1 MFGGMGDDY
10 LNADDN
16 LETNS
21 GLNNVTDS
29 AEYADADFAYG
40 GGGYDVLIG
49 NTGADRLIDWS
60 KKFNSY
66 FVPIVPTSPSEMVAS
81 PTVIRDPSAQ
91 IIDLLLNLAASGGA
105 DMDISPELN
114 ALHAELGL
122 ITIEDGQLWRDQV
135 QQFLDRDPQPTNLI
149 AGIDTLG
156 EFEALP
162 GTPILIRPT
171 STIFTTTPTFSW
183 TAATRAVR
191 YEFRI
196 DRTDI
201 AQVGVVRDAQVTGTT
216 FTVTT
221 PLVSGARYR
230 VWVRAINVRDEA
242 GGWSVPLE
250 FVVAGVPADRTLPSE
265 DVILAQLLNQ
275 VLLVS
280 ADLHS
285 AEKSESV
292 TTASDVNSDDS
303 YSSADEY
310 AGEYHRIDPGT
321 VVPQPPS
328 SHLPGFEL
336 TPSEIDAMILSIANG
351 LLMDNATTAG

>member
-1 MFGGMGDDY
+1 
-10 LNADDN
+10 
-16 LETNS
+16 
-21 GLNNVTDS
+21 
-29 AEYADADFAYG
+29 
-40 GGGYDVLIG
+40 
-49 NTGADRLIDWS
+49 
-60 KKFNSY
+60 
-66 FVPIVPTSPSEMVAS
+66 
-81 PTVIRDPSAQ
+81 
-91 IIDLLLNLAASGGA
+91 
-105 DMDISPELN
+105 
-114 ALHAELGL
+114 LGL

-135 QQFLDRDPQPTNLI
+135 QQFIDRDPQPTNLI

-162 GTPILIRPT
+162 GTPILTRPT
-171 STIFTTTPTFSW
+171 STIFSATPTFSW

-216 FTVTT
+216 FTITT

-250 FVVAGVPADRTLPSE
+250 FVVAGVPSDQTLPSE
-265 DVILAQLLNQ
+265 DTILAQLLNQ

-280 ADLHS
+280 ADLKT
-285 AEKSESV
+285 ARKSESAMTTSEV
-292 TTASDVNSDDS
+292 TSDEATLSTEES
-303 YSSADEY
+303 
-310 AGEYHRIDPGT
+310 AGEYHRIDAGT
-321 VVPQPPS
+321 LVPQAPG
-328 SHLPGFEL
+328 SHLPGFDL
-336 TPSEIDAMILSIANG
+336 TPSEIDAMILSIADG

>member
-1 MFGGMGDDY
+1 M
-10 LNADDN
+10 
-16 LETNS
+16 
-21 GLNNVTDS
+21 NNVTDV
-29 AEYADADFAYG
+29 AEFADADFAYG

-91 IIDLLLNLAASGGA
+91 IINLLLELAASGGA
-105 DMDISPELN
+105 DMDISPALN

-149 AGIDTLG
+149 AGVDTLG
-156 EFEALP
+156 DFEALP

-171 STIFTTTPTFSW
+171 TSLFSTTPTFSW

-201 AQVGVVRDAQVTGTT
+201 SQVGVVRNSQVTGTT
-216 FTVTT
+216 FSVTT

-230 VWVRAINVRDEA
+230 VWVRAINVRGEA

-250 FVVAGVPADRTLPSE
+250 FVVAGISSKSTFRSE
-265 DVILAQLLNQ
+265 DEVLGQLLNQ

-280 ADLHS
+280 ADLQTMK
-285 AEKSESV
+285 KSESA
-292 TTASDVNSDDS
+292 TTKSEVGSDQSF
-303 YSSADEY
+303 SAAEESV
-310 AGEYHRIDPGT
+310 GEYHRIDAGT
-321 VVPQPPS
+321 VVPQPPG
-328 SHLPGFEL
+328 SHLPTFEL
-336 TPSEIDAMILSIANG
+336 TPSEIDAMILSIADG
-351 LLMDNATTAG
+351 LLINDSATAG

>member
-1 MFGGMGDDY
+1 M
-10 LNADDN
+10 
-16 LETNS
+16 
-21 GLNNVTDS
+21 TDG
-29 AEYADADFAYG
+29 AEFADADFAYG

-135 QQFLDRDPQPTNLI
+135 QQFLDRDPQPKNLI

-162 GTPILIRPT
+162 GTPILTRP
-171 STIFTTTPTFSW
+171 SSSIFTATPAFGW

-196 DRTDI
+196 DRLDI
-201 AQVGVVRDAQVTGTT
+201 AQTGVIRDSQVTGTNYS
-216 FTVTT
+216 VTT

-230 VWVRAINVRDEA
+230 VWVRAINSRGEA

-250 FVVAGVPADRTLPSE
+250 FVIANTSVKSTLPSDE
-265 DVILAQLLNQ
+265 AVLAQLLNQ

-280 ADLHS
+280 ADLQTVK
-285 AEKSESV
+285 KSEA
-292 TTASDVNSDDS
+292 TATATEVNSDES
-303 YSSADEY
+303 YSAADNST
-310 AGEYHRIDPGT
+310 GEYHRIDAGT
-321 VVPQPPS
+321 VIPQPPS

-336 TPSEIDAMILSIANG
+336 TPSEIDAMILSIADG
-351 LLMDNATTAG
+351 LLMNGSTTTG